1 MEDKIPEAPI
11 AIMDGVVS
19 KDFDSKPRNL
29 MLSWERFVKIFQK
42 H

>member
-1 MEDKIPEAPI
+1 MEDKISEAPI
-11 AIMDGVVS
+11 AIMDGAVS

-29 MLSWERFVKIFQK
+29 IFSWERFVKIFQK